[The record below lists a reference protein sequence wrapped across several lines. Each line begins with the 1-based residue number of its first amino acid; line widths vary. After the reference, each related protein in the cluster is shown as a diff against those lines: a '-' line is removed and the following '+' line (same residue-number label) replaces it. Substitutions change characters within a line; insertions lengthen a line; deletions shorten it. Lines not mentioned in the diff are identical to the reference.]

1 MAPKLHK
8 LEKETTGLKL
18 FPIFTLLGWLLVGF
32 SILIGVLFLAP
43 TAAAYWGG
51 NAKSVRDAAEV
62 GSVLLSQL
70 ATLAWW
76 PKLLLPLTFLGVASF
91 MVGIAMQF
99 AAIPGILERRT
110 DLLVRAVPKMGKK

>member
-32 SILIGVLFLAP
+32 SILISVLLLAP

-62 GSVLLSQL
+62 GSLLLSQL

-91 MVGIAMQF
+91 IVGIAMEF
-99 AAIPGILERRT
+99 AAIPKMLERRT
-110 DLLVRAVPKMGKK
+110 DLLVRAVPKMGQK